1 MRLLLSNSEEQTSF
15 CRNGGPAEGK
25 GWGPFTEVGDGLE
38 ISKLMQ
44 LQGSTYGLQSL
55 LPGTVF
61 TSQINYLERQAVLAD
76 IPLRLTNKGG
86 ARLAVTP

>member
-1 MRLLLSNSEEQTSF
+1 M
-15 CRNGGPAEGK
+15 
-25 GWGPFTEVGDGLE
+25 GDGLE

-55 LPGTVF
+55 LPGIVF
-61 TSQINYLERQAVLAD
+61 TSQTNYLERQAVLAD
-76 IPLRLTNKGG
+76 ILLRLTSKGG